1 MERTD
6 SGGRQP
12 VRGWSP
18 GQALAAFQDGVTVI
32 CEISAQFG
40 DAAWAAPSPCPEWRV
55 IDLAGHLRCVA
66 DDFHEYLDDAPASRL
81 ARLMATGVHPDTL
94 ARKLARQNAAEL
106 AALPDASGPEHIEA
120 FASSARAYA
129 QRLLPIWDLPHHQ
142 YRDVL
147 VTVGGMAGAACA
159 EWHLHAWDLARA
171 QGKDYRP
178 ADPDMLLRGWE
189 AGMPHVPLEGAR
201 PYEASPGET
210 SPYDSGPYATGPY
223 GTGPH
228 AAGSYDTGSSDTG
241 PHAAGPLTRA
251 PLTRPHAA
259 GSNGARSGGSGSGGA
274 GWARAARAG
283 VTGDGPGP
291 DHAAA
296 GELGPARARPVE
308 EYQRILI
315 AISNCSPSMNRCCMA
330 PVKLVLYTGGMSPL
344 PFLPCYPT
352 LYCPSSD

>member
-1 MERTD
+1 VERTD

-12 VRGWSP
+12 VWSWSP
-18 GQALAAFQDGVTVI
+18 GPALAAFHDGVIII

-40 DAAWAAPSPCPEWRV
+40 DAEWMAPSPCPEWRV

-81 ARLMATGVHPDTL
+81 ARLMARGVHPDTL

-142 YRDVL
+142 YRDMQ

-178 ADPDMLLRGWE
+178 ADPDMLLRGWI
-189 AGMPHVPLEGAR
+189 AGMPHLPPEGAGQPLR
-201 PYEASPGET
+201 HYEASPNEAGSFGT
-210 SPYDSGPYATGPY
+210 DPYGTDPYDTGPY
-223 GTGPH
+223 R
-228 AAGSYDTGSSDTG
+228 ARSAGSG
-241 PHAAGPLTRA
+241 PVGAAQ
-251 PLTRPHAA
+251 
-259 GSNGARSGGSGSGGA
+259 ARVA
-274 GWARAARAG
+274 
-283 VTGDGPGP
+283 GDGPGL
-291 DHAAA
+291 DHAVAAEVATAA
-296 GELGPARARPVE
+296 GAAVREDPWHVLLRASGRISLDRISPGP
-308 EYQRILI
+308 
-315 AISNCSPSMNRCCMA
+315 
-330 PVKLVLYTGGMSPL
+330 VL
-344 PFLPCYPT
+344 
-352 LYCPSSD
+352 